1 MAVSPDKV
9 SEVLEKAQ
17 AGVVPGEVPVL
28 EEHVPIDVGQLSV
41 AKTAMENADKVA
53 EESASMGI
61 SLAKMVAMTASK
73 GAEAQEAERDVQ
85 TALRQI
91 IVTLGIV
98 PDEFRGFDLDKG
110 VVKIQRAPTTVEA
123 TVAEVPNDPSIA
135 G

>member
-1 MAVSPDKV
+1 VAVSPDKV